1 MTDRDGLKD
10 RVIEVF
16 KNGKR
21 SVDYMDIRMGEGE
34 STAIDIRKKRIEDV
48 TRPRSFG
55 GRVRALYKG
64 GWGFAAFTRI
74 DQLPEAVEKAKRFS
88 RLIAGSKSILAE
100 VPVVRDVVLAGDGEK
115 DFLNK
120 SLGHKVNILKY
131 YDKMAWTVGPEVVNV
146 NVSYG
151 DSLTWK
157 LFVSSEGSVI
167 EQEKAMV
174 YSLLQVTARKS
185 GVVGRYHIHL
195 TDTNFAALGNREE
208 EVLTAARVAVKL
220 TRAPQVTSGSYE
232 VILDPLL
239 AGVFAHEAFGHLSEA
254 DNVYENP
261 QLAKVMRMGKRFGS
275 PLLTIYDDPSELNF
289 RGSYKYDDEGVAASR
304 AALLDKG
311 VLVGRMHARETAGKM
326 SEKPNGHARAAGA
339 RAVPIVRMGI
349 TRILPGKS
357 SFEEMLAGVKKGL
370 YCINW
375 QAGNTDHERFTFT
388 AGYAR
393 EINNG
398 KLGRVVR
405 DVKLTGNLFET
416 LESVSMV
423 GRETVIQGGSCGKM
437 GQYIP
442 ENSAAPQVRIS
453 KVEVIGV

>member
-1 MTDRDGLKD
+1 MKN
-10 RVIEVF
+10 RVMDALR
-16 KNGKR
+16 KGKR
-21 SVDYMDIRMGEGE
+21 GVDYMDIRIGEGV
-34 STAIDIRKKRIEDV
+34 STAIGIRNKEVEDV

-55 GRVRALYKG
+55 GSVRALYKG
-64 GWGFAAFTRI
+64 GWGFAAFTRM
-74 DQLPEAVEKAKRFS
+74 DQLSEAVEKAKRFS
-88 RLIAGSKSILAE
+88 KLIAGSKSMLAE
-100 VPVVRDVVLAGDGEK
+100 VPVVRDIVKTSDNEK
-115 DFLNK
+115 DFLDK
-120 SLGHKVNILKY
+120 SLNEKVKILKQ
-131 YDKMAWTVGPEVVNV
+131 YDKVAWTVGPEVVNV

-167 EQEKAMV
+167 EQEKALV
-174 YSLLQVTARKS
+174 YSLVQVTAKKS

-195 TDTNFAALGNREE
+195 TDTNFAALMNREE
-208 EVLTAARVAVKL
+208 EVLTAARTAVKL
-220 TRAPQVTSGSYE
+220 TRVPQVKSGSYE

-239 AGVFAHEAFGHLSEA
+239 AGVFAHEAFGHLSEG

-261 QLAKVMRMGKRFGS
+261 QLARVMKLGKRFGS
-275 PLLTIYDDPSELNF
+275 PLLTIYDDPSALGF
-289 RGSYKYDDEGVAASR
+289 RGSYKYDDEGVVASR
-304 AALLDKG
+304 AVLLDKG
-311 VLVGRMHARETAGKM
+311 VLAGRMHSRETAGKM
-326 SEKPNGHARAAGA
+326 GEKPNGHARAAGV
-339 RAVPIVRMGI
+339 RTVPIVRMGI
-349 TRILPGKS
+349 TRIASGES
-357 SFEEMLAGVKKGL
+357 SFEEMLTGIERGL

-398 KLGRVVR
+398 KLGGIVR

-416 LESVSMV
+416 LKNVSMV
-423 GRETVIQGGSCGKM
+423 GREEVIAGGTCGKM

-442 ENSAAPQVRIS
+442 ENSAAPHVRIS

>member
-1 MTDRDGLKD
+1 MKN
-10 RVIEVF
+10 RVIDALR
-16 KNGKR
+16 KGKR
-21 SVDYMDIRMGEGE
+21 GVDYMDIRIGEGV
-34 STAIDIRKKRIEDV
+34 STAIDIRKKEIEDV

-55 GRVRALYKG
+55 GSVRALYKG
-64 GWGFAAFTRI
+64 GWGVCAFTGI

-88 RLIAGSKSILAE
+88 RLVGRDKSMLAE
-100 VPVVRDVVLAGDGEK
+100 VPVVRDVVKASDSEK

-120 SLGHKVNILKY
+120 SLNEKVDILKH
-131 YDKMAWTVGPEVVNV
+131 YDKVAWTVGPEIVNV

-167 EQEKAMV
+167 EQEKALV
-174 YSLLQVTARKS
+174 YSLVQVVARKS
-185 GVVGRYHIHL
+185 DVVGRYHIHL

-208 EVLTAARVAVKL
+208 EVLTAARTAVKL
-220 TRAPQVTSGSYE
+220 TRAPQVKSGSYE

-239 AGVFAHEAFGHLSEA
+239 AGVFAHEAFGHLSEG
-254 DNVYENP
+254 DNVYENS
-261 QLAKVMRMGKRFGS
+261 QLAKVMRLGKRFGS
-275 PLLTIYDDPSELNF
+275 PLLTIYDDPSELGF
-289 RGSYKYDDEGVAASR
+289 RGSYKYDDEGVMASR
-304 AALLDKG
+304 AVLLNKG
-311 VLVGRMHARETAGKM
+311 VLAGRMHSRETAGKM
-326 SEKPNGHARAAGA
+326 GEKPNGHARAAGV
-339 RAVPIVRMGI
+339 RTVPIVRMGI
-349 TRILPGKS
+349 TRIASGES
-357 SFEEMLAGVKKGL
+357 SFEEMLTGIERGL

-398 KLGRVVR
+398 KLGGIVR

-416 LESVSMV
+416 LKNVSMV
-423 GRETVIQGGSCGKM
+423 GREEVIAGGTCGKM

-442 ENSAAPQVRIS
+442 ENSAAPHVRIS

>member
-1 MTDRDGLKD
+1 MKD
-10 RVIEVF
+10 RVIEVLR
-16 KNGKR
+16 KGKR
-21 SVDYMDIRMGEGE
+21 GVDYLDIRIGEGV
-34 STAIDIRKKRIEDV
+34 STAIDIRKKEIEDV

-55 GRVRALYKG
+55 GSVRALYRG
-64 GWGFAAFTRI
+64 GWGFAAFTQI
-74 DQLPEAVEKAKRFS
+74 DQLQEAVEKAKRFS
-88 RLIAGSKSILAE
+88 KLIGAGKSMLAE
-100 VPVVRDVVLAGDGEK
+100 VPVIRDIVKASDNEK

-120 SLGHKVNILKY
+120 SLNEKVKILKY
-131 YDKMAWTVGPEVVNV
+131 YDKLAWTVGPEIVNI

-167 EQEKAMV
+167 EQEKAV
-174 YSLLQVTARKS
+174 AYSLLQVTAKKS

-195 TDTNFAALGNREE
+195 TDTNFEALNNREK
-208 EVLTAARVAVKL
+208 EVLTAARTAVKL
-220 TRAPQVTSGSYE
+220 TRVPQVKSGSYE

-261 QLAKVMRMGKRFGS
+261 QLAKVMRLGKRFGS
-275 PLLTIYDDPSELNF
+275 PLMTIYDDPSEPGF
-289 RGSYKYDDEGVAASR
+289 RGSYKYDDEGVAAGR
-304 AALLDKG
+304 AVLLDKG
-311 VLVGRMHARETAGKM
+311 VLAGRMHSRETAGKTN
-326 SEKPNGHARAAGA
+326 EKPNGHARSAGV
-339 RAVPIVRMGI
+339 RAMPIVRMGI
-349 TRILPGKS
+349 TRIEPGKS
-357 SFEEMLAGVKKGL
+357 SFEEMLTGVKRGL

-388 AGYAR
+388 AGMAR

-398 KLGRVVR
+398 KLGGIVR

-416 LESVSMV
+416 LGNVSMV
-423 GRETVIQGGSCGKM
+423 GREEIIQGGTCGKM

-442 ENSAAPQVRIS
+442 ENSAAPHVRIS
-453 KVEVIGV
+453 KMEVIGV

>member
-1 MTDRDGLKD
+1 MKD
-10 RVIEVF
+10 RVMDILR
-16 KNGKR
+16 KGKKG
-21 SVDYMDIRMGEGE
+21 VDYMDIRIGEGV
-34 STAIDIRKKRIEDV
+34 SSAIDIRKKEIEDV

-55 GRVRALYKG
+55 GSVRALYKG

-74 DQLPEAVEKAKRFS
+74 DQLSEAVEKAKRFS
-88 RLIAGSKSILAE
+88 RLVARDKSMLAE
-100 VPVVRDVVLAGDGEK
+100 VPVVRDGVMASENEK

-120 SLGHKVNILKY
+120 SLNEKVKILKH
-131 YDKMAWTVGPEVVNV
+131 YDKVAWSAGPEIVNV

-157 LFVSSEGSVI
+157 LFVSSEGSVV
-167 EQEKAMV
+167 EQEKALV
-174 YSLLQVTARKS
+174 YSILQVTARKLD
-185 GVVGRYHIHL
+185 VVGRYHIHL
-195 TDTNFAALGNREE
+195 TDTNFEALKDREE
-208 EVLTAARVAVKL
+208 EALTAARMAVKL
-220 TRAPQVTSGSYE
+220 TRAPQVKSGSYE

-239 AGVFAHEAFGHLSEA
+239 AGVFAHEAFGHLSEG

-261 QLAKVMRMGKRFGS
+261 QLAKVMKLGKRFGS
-275 PLLTIYDDPSELNF
+275 PLLTIYDDPSKSGF
-289 RGSYKYDDEGVAASR
+289 RGSYKYDDEGVASAR
-304 AALLDKG
+304 AVLLDKG
-311 VLVGRMHARETAGKM
+311 ELVGRMHSRETAGKM
-326 SEKPNGHARAAGA
+326 SEKPNGHARAAGV
-339 RAVPIVRMGI
+339 RAMPIVRMGI
-349 TRILPGKS
+349 TRIKPGES
-357 SFEEMLAGVKKGL
+357 SFGEMLTGIKKGL

-398 KLGRVVR
+398 KLGQIVR

-416 LESVSMV
+416 LENVSMV
-423 GRETVIQGGSCGKM
+423 GRKEVIQGGTCGKM

-442 ENSAAPQVRIS
+442 ENSAAPHVRIS

>member
-10 RVIEVF
+10 RVIEVL

-34 STAIDIRKKRIEDV
+34 STAINIRNKRIEDT

-55 GRVRALYKG
+55 GSVRALYKG

-88 RLIAGSKSILAE
+88 RLVARDKSMLAE
-100 VPVVRDVVLAGDGEK
+100 VSVVRDVVKASDSEK

-120 SLGHKVNILKY
+120 SLGKKVKILKH
-131 YDKMAWTVGPEVVNV
+131 YDKVAWTVGPEIVNV

-157 LFVSSEGSVI
+157 LFVSSTGSVI
-167 EQEKAMV
+167 EQEKALV
-174 YSLLQVTARKS
+174 YSLLQVTAKKS
-185 GVVGRYHIHL
+185 DVVGRYHIHL
-195 TDTNFAALGNREE
+195 TDTNFTALMNREE
-208 EVLTAARVAVKL
+208 EVLTAARIAVKL

-239 AGVFAHEAFGHLSEA
+239 AGVFAHEAFGHLSEG

-261 QLAKVMRMGKRFGS
+261 QLAKVMRLGKRFGS
-275 PLLTIYDDPSELNF
+275 PLLTIYDDPSEMGF
-289 RGSYKYDDEGVAASR
+289 RGSYKYDDEGVASSR
-304 AALLDKG
+304 VVLLDKG
-311 VLVGRMHARETAGKM
+311 VLAGRMHSRETAGKM
-326 SEKPNGHARAAGA
+326 NEKPNGHARAAGV
-339 RAVPIVRMGI
+339 RTTPIVRMGI
-349 TRILPGKS
+349 TRIAPGKS
-357 SFEEMLAGVKKGL
+357 SFEEILAGVKKGL

-405 DVKLTGNLFET
+405 DVKLTGSLFET
-416 LESVSMV
+416 LKKVSMV
-423 GRETVIQGGSCGKM
+423 GREVVIQGGSCGKM

-442 ENSAAPQVRIS
+442 ENSAAPHVRIS